1 MPLNITSMAWVN
13 WMKNETLK
21 VILENCLGVAFNM
34 NDTFYYA
41 SADSACIDMDELD
54 DLEPVVEKFGRQAF
68 VAYEAIKRGHDPQI
82 SEHASD
88 SDFLGAKVMI
98 LDMMAKASDYG
109 EFYALR
115 EATKCRALAPN
126 ERKKVSKAMS
136 RLQDWFSFFI
146 TR

>member
-1 MPLNITSMAWVN
+1 
-13 WMKNETLK
+13 MKAETLE
-21 VILENCLGVAFNM
+21 VIWENCLGVAFNM

-41 SADSACIDMDELD
+41 CADSSCIDMDELA

-82 SEHASD
+82 PEHASKP
-88 SDFLGAKVMI
+88 DFLGAKAMI
-98 LDMMAKASDYG
+98 LYMMATASEYG
-109 EFYALR
+109 EFYGLR
-115 EATKCRALAPN
+115 EATKSRALEPK

-136 RLQDWFSFFI
+136 KIHDWFSFFI